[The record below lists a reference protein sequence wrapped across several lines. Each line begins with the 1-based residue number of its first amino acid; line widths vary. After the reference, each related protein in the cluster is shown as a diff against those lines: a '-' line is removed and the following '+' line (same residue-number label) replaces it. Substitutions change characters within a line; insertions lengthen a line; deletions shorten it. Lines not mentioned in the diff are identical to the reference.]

1 MMLKLHFLLDL
12 CWVTHSNDPD
22 EREKDVLKNFKE
34 ISRFLL
40 FNENREESLS
50 GLFFIGFKG
59 GGVTDHGL
67 APKLEVAESLLIRER
82 GVCPTAIRQEIWQF
96 VLRPHTMSDED
107 VEKLYKQHPQL
118 VLLANWVEDIEDI
131 DDWDCGECKIGGEA
145 SADLKAALKHF
156 CYFRQAG
163 FIDVKHS

>member
-96 VLRPHTMSDED
+96 VLRPHTMSE
-107 VEKLYKQHPQL
+107 
-118 VLLANWVEDIEDI
+118 VEDIEDI